1 MVEERKKNEVADPV
15 FIHPFIVPKFI
26 TLYEFC
32 FIKDVESGL
41 EYSVRK
47 REKHGKERFKRHK
60 NIIKI

>member
-1 MVEERKKNEVADPV
+1 MVEERKENEVAKPV
-15 FIHPFIVPKFI
+15 FNQPFIVPKIF

-60 NIIKI
+60 T